1 MRVPVYKNQVTFHT
15 PRAAGGRVA
24 APSAEQFDQGAQNV
38 ARLGAQLVQAGETW
52 AQGEKAL
59 HERQEAAQERRL
71 KRESVERQSDIL
83 LGFERENNELLNGK
97 LDGNGHTLTEGLL
110 QRKLKNA
117 EGVAGEYFTQGGQ
130 LISKYTAMAKTPEEA
145 AFVRQ
150 TLARSFEDSYKRTIQ
165 HQANEERQ
173 SADRAA
179 QAFYKS
185 AEGMAGGISS
195 SQDMRAH
202 LDSVYKIAD
211 ENGQGR
217 GLSPEEL
224 KLTRY
229 EQANNNVSAAVRG
242 SIING
247 NLSAA
252 RQVLDGVKDDL
263 LPDDYNQLNNF
274 IKKAEQ
280 TQVQGA
286 KSERLGPL
294 YERALVMAETEPE
307 KLQEEIV
314 GLMRNPASALTQYSQ
329 NFGPLDAKGL
339 LEYGKWVQNNLLD
352 SPDTRSGRIKQA
364 NWQAH
369 ESGFNAFEWKIKSGK
384 DPKIGNKDMNNP
396 QTVLAAIG
404 ALSGQIAHHD
414 FDGED
419 LKKAEKQLSQLRQ
432 ALGTM
437 DIKANDTALGEI
449 VRQANLLSD
458 GAEKRA
464 ETGTTTRLAPL
475 EVEGISLLN
484 DREVKNYENYPVG
497 GFLTPE
503 EKSLIIEQA
512 AQFLQAANVNLLSE
526 DTNTRTQAVAAV
538 QTVARDYVRS
548 KFAINR
554 DDVMDVQ
561 VGENTFKSYGIKPNP
576 RLGADVKSRLDGYR
590 YQEENGAAY
599 LIKRD
604 KNNKELHR
612 QLL

>member
-1 MRVPVYKNQVTFHT
+1 MKVPQYENRVVPGSITAARPQAVTPVAGAFGESVA
-15 PRAAGGRVA
+15 AAGANLAQGIDRVA
-24 APSAEQFDQGAQNV
+24 NAMDNAAN
-38 ARLGAQLVQAGETW
+38 RLAV
-52 AQGEKAL
+52 
-59 HERQEAAQERRL
+59 RQRNLRTTAA
-71 KRESVERQSDIL
+71 IL
-83 LGFERENNELLNGK
+83 NWRKDNDELLNGK
-97 LDGNGHTLTEGLL
+97 LGDDGKRIDGGLL
-110 QRKLKNA
+110 SKEYGQADTIAADYQTKGQELMKKYLDMAPTEDEREELALEFQKDFQNNFDTVARYQLKQQRAQGDLLTDAYKKQQAGLA
-117 EGVAGEYFTQGGQ
+117 GAITTVAGMRANLDDTYKKSNENA
-130 LISKYTAMAKTPEEA
+130 TAAGVPP
-145 AFVRQ
+145 Q
-150 TLARSFEDSYKRTIQ
+150 
-165 HQANEERQ
+165 
-173 SADRAA
+173 A
-179 QAFYKS
+179 QALLRF
-185 AEGMAGGISS
+185 
-195 SQDMRAH
+195 D
-202 LDSVYKIAD
+202 IARD
-211 ENGQGR
+211 
-217 GLSPEEL
+217 
-224 KLTRY
+224 
-229 EQANNNVSAAVRG
+229 NVSAAVRG

-364 NWQAH
+364 NWQEH
-369 ESGFNAFEWKIKSGK
+369 ENGFNAFEWKIKSGK

-404 ALSGQIAHHD
+404 ALSGHIAHHD
-414 FDGED
+414 FDGTD
-419 LKKAEKQLSQLRQ
+419 LKKAEKQLTQLRQ

-512 AQFLQAANVNLLSE
+512 AQFLQAANVNLLAE

>member
-1 MRVPVYKNQVTFHT
+1 MKVPQYENRVAPGSITTARPQAVTPVAGAFGESVA
-15 PRAAGGRVA
+15 AAGA
-24 APSAEQFDQGAQNV
+24 NV
-38 ARLGAQLVQAGETW
+38 AQGTDRMAAAMDNAANRLAV
-52 AQGEKAL
+52 
-59 HERQEAAQERRL
+59 RQRNLRTTAA
-71 KRESVERQSDIL
+71 IL
-83 LGFERENNELLNGK
+83 NWRKDNDELLNGK
-97 LDGNGHTLTEGLL
+97 LGDDGKRIDGGLL
-110 QRKLKNA
+110 SKEYGQADTIAADYQTKGQELMKKYLDMAPTDDEREELALEFQKDFQNNFDTVARYQLKQQRAQGDLLTDAYKKQQAGLA
-117 EGVAGEYFTQGGQ
+117 GAITTVAGMRANLDDTYKKSNENA
-130 LISKYTAMAKTPEEA
+130 TAAGVPP
-145 AFVRQ
+145 Q
-150 TLARSFEDSYKRTIQ
+150 
-165 HQANEERQ
+165 
-173 SADRAA
+173 A
-179 QAFYKS
+179 QALLRF
-185 AEGMAGGISS
+185 
-195 SQDMRAH
+195 D
-202 LDSVYKIAD
+202 IA
-211 ENGQGR
+211 R
-217 GLSPEEL
+217 
-224 KLTRY
+224 
-229 EQANNNVSAAVRG
+229 NNVSAAVRG

-280 TQVQGA
+280 TKVQGA

-364 NWQAH
+364 NWQEH
-369 ESGFNAFEWKIKSGK
+369 ENGFNAFEWKIKSGK

-512 AQFLQAANVNLLSE
+512 AQFLQAANVNLLAE

>member
-1 MRVPVYKNQVTFHT
+1 MRVPVYKNQVTFNT
-15 PRAAGGRVA
+15 PRAAGGRVV

-52 AQGEKAL
+52 AQGEKTL

-185 AEGMAGGISS
+185 AEGMAGGIST

-229 EQANNNVSAAVRG
+229 EQANNNVSSAVKG

-280 TQVQGA
+280 TQVQGT

-352 SPDTRSGRIKQA
+352 SPDTRSGQIKRL
-364 NWQAH
+364 NWQNVEREFA
-369 ESGFNAFEWKIKSGK
+369 AYEWEIKSGK
-384 DPKIGNKDMNNP
+384 APKIGNKDMNNP
-396 QTVLAAIG
+396 QTVLATIAALDGAIK
-404 ALSGQIAHHD
+404 HHAFNTND
-414 FDGED
+414 TQT
-419 LKKAEKQLSQLRQ
+419 AKQHLAQLRQ

-437 DIKANDTALGEI
+437 QAKPNDTVYGEV

-458 GAEKRA
+458 GAEKRV

-475 EVEGISLLN
+475 EVEGFSLPN
-484 DREVKNYENYPVG
+484 GREVKNYEDYNIG
-497 GFLTPE
+497 GFFLPE
-503 EKSLIIEQA
+503 EKSFIIEQTVWA
-512 AQFLQAANVNLLSE
+512 LQRKNINLLAE
-526 DTNTRTQAVAAV
+526 DPDTLNLAKQAV
-538 QTVARDYVRS
+538 QEVAKQYMDNRYT
-548 KFAINR
+548 INR
-554 DDVMDVQ
+554 NDVMDVQ

-576 RLGADVKSRLDGYR
+576 NLGIALQNNITGYR
-590 YQEENGAAY
+590 YEEINDTAY
-599 LIKRD
+599 LVKRD
-604 KNNKELHR
+604 KNNNVLHR

>member
-1 MRVPVYKNQVTFHT
+1 MKVPQYENRVAPGSITAARPQAVTPVAGAFGESMA
-15 PRAAGGRVA
+15 AAGA
-24 APSAEQFDQGAQNV
+24 NV
-38 ARLGAQLVQAGETW
+38 AQGIDRMAAAMDKAANRLAV
-52 AQGEKAL
+52 
-59 HERQEAAQERRL
+59 RQRNLRTTAA
-71 KRESVERQSDIL
+71 IL
-83 LGFERENNELLNGK
+83 NWRKDNDELLNGK
-97 LDGNGHTLTEGLL
+97 LGDDGKRIDGGLL
-110 QRKLKNA
+110 SKEYGQADTIAADYQTKGQELMKKYLDMAPTDDEREELALEFQKDFQNNFDTVARYQLKQQRAQGDLLTDAYKKQQAGLA
-117 EGVAGEYFTQGGQ
+117 GAITTVAGMRANLDDTYKKSNENA
-130 LISKYTAMAKTPEEA
+130 TAAGVPP
-145 AFVRQ
+145 Q
-150 TLARSFEDSYKRTIQ
+150 
-165 HQANEERQ
+165 
-173 SADRAA
+173 A
-179 QAFYKS
+179 QALLRF
-185 AEGMAGGISS
+185 
-195 SQDMRAH
+195 D
-202 LDSVYKIAD
+202 IARD
-211 ENGQGR
+211 
-217 GLSPEEL
+217 
-224 KLTRY
+224 
-229 EQANNNVSAAVRG
+229 NVSAAVKG

-280 TQVQGA
+280 TQVQGT

-364 NWQAH
+364 NWQEH
-369 ESGFNAFEWKIKSGK
+369 ENGFNAFEWKIKSGK

-419 LKKAEKQLSQLRQ
+419 LKKAKKQLSQLRQ

-512 AQFLQAANVNLLSE
+512 AQFLQAANVNLLAE

>member
-1 MRVPVYKNQVTFHT
+1 MKVPQYENRVAPGSITAARPQAVTPVAGAFGESVA
-15 PRAAGGRVA
+15 AAG
-24 APSAEQFDQGAQNV
+24 ENV
-38 ARLGAQLVQAGETW
+38 AQGIDRMAAAMDNAANRLAV
-52 AQGEKAL
+52 
-59 HERQEAAQERRL
+59 RQRNLRTTAA
-71 KRESVERQSDIL
+71 IL
-83 LGFERENNELLNGK
+83 NWRKDNDELLNGK
-97 LDGNGHTLTEGLL
+97 LGDDGKRIDGGLL
-110 QRKLKNA
+110 SKEYGQADTIAADYQTKGQELMKKYLDMAPTDDEREELALEFQKDFQNNFDTVARYQLKQQRAQGDLLTDAYKKQQAGLA
-117 EGVAGEYFTQGGQ
+117 GAITTVAGMRANLDDTYKKSNENA
-130 LISKYTAMAKTPEEA
+130 TAAGVPP
-145 AFVRQ
+145 Q
-150 TLARSFEDSYKRTIQ
+150 
-165 HQANEERQ
+165 
-173 SADRAA
+173 A
-179 QAFYKS
+179 QALLRF
-185 AEGMAGGISS
+185 
-195 SQDMRAH
+195 D
-202 LDSVYKIAD
+202 IARD
-211 ENGQGR
+211 
-217 GLSPEEL
+217 
-224 KLTRY
+224 
-229 EQANNNVSAAVRG
+229 NVSAAVKG

-280 TQVQGA
+280 TQVQGT

-364 NWQAH
+364 NWQEH
-369 ESGFNAFEWKIKSGK
+369 ENGFNAFEWKIKSGK

-419 LKKAEKQLSQLRQ
+419 LKKAKKQLSQLRQ

-512 AQFLQAANVNLLSE
+512 AQFLQAANVNLLAE

>member
-1 MRVPVYKNQVTFHT
+1 MKVPQYENRVAPGSITAARPQAVTPVAGAFGESVA
-15 PRAAGGRVA
+15 AAG
-24 APSAEQFDQGAQNV
+24 ENV
-38 ARLGAQLVQAGETW
+38 AQGIDRMAAAMDNAANRLAV
-52 AQGEKAL
+52 
-59 HERQEAAQERRL
+59 RQRNLRTTAA
-71 KRESVERQSDIL
+71 IL
-83 LGFERENNELLNGK
+83 NWRKDNDELLNGK
-97 LDGNGHTLTEGLL
+97 LGDDGKRIDGGLL
-110 QRKLKNA
+110 SKEYGQADTIAADYQTKGQELMKKYLDMAPTDDEREELALEFQKDFQNNFDTVARYQLKQQRAQGALLTDAYKKQQAGLA
-117 EGVAGEYFTQGGQ
+117 GAITTVAGMRANLDDTYKKSNENA
-130 LISKYTAMAKTPEEA
+130 TAAGVPP
-145 AFVRQ
+145 Q
-150 TLARSFEDSYKRTIQ
+150 
-165 HQANEERQ
+165 
-173 SADRAA
+173 A
-179 QAFYKS
+179 QALLRF
-185 AEGMAGGISS
+185 
-195 SQDMRAH
+195 D
-202 LDSVYKIAD
+202 IARD
-211 ENGQGR
+211 
-217 GLSPEEL
+217 
-224 KLTRY
+224 
-229 EQANNNVSAAVRG
+229 NVSAAVKG

-280 TQVQGA
+280 TQVQGT

-294 YERALVMAETEPE
+294 YERALLMAETEPE

-437 DIKANDTALGEI
+437 DIQANDTALGEI

-512 AQFLQAANVNLLSE
+512 AQFLQAANVNLLAE

>member
-1 MRVPVYKNQVTFHT
+1 MKVPQYENRVAPGAITAARPQAVTPVAGAFGESVA
-15 PRAAGGRVA
+15 AAGA
-24 APSAEQFDQGAQNV
+24 NV
-38 ARLGAQLVQAGETW
+38 AQGIDRMAAAMDNAANRLAV
-52 AQGEKAL
+52 
-59 HERQEAAQERRL
+59 RQRNLRTTAA
-71 KRESVERQSDIL
+71 IL
-83 LGFERENNELLNGK
+83 NWRKDNDELLNGK
-97 LDGNGHTLTEGLL
+97 LGDDGKRIDGGLL
-110 QRKLKNA
+110 SKEYGQADTIAADYQTKGQELMKKYLDMAPTDDEREELALEFQKDFQNNFDTVARYQLKQQRAQGDLLTDAYKKQQAGLA
-117 EGVAGEYFTQGGQ
+117 GAITTVAGMRANLDDTYKKSNENA
-130 LISKYTAMAKTPEEA
+130 TAAGVPPK
-145 AFVRQ
+145 
-150 TLARSFEDSYKRTIQ
+150 
-165 HQANEERQ
+165 
-173 SADRAA
+173 A
-179 QAFYKS
+179 QALLRF
-185 AEGMAGGISS
+185 
-195 SQDMRAH
+195 D
-202 LDSVYKIAD
+202 IARD
-211 ENGQGR
+211 
-217 GLSPEEL
+217 
-224 KLTRY
+224 
-229 EQANNNVSAAVRG
+229 NVSAAVKG

-280 TQVQGA
+280 TQAQGS

-364 NWQAH
+364 NWQEH
-369 ESGFNAFEWKIKSGK
+369 ENGFNAFEWEIKSGK

-512 AQFLQAANVNLLSE
+512 AQFLQAANVNLLAE

>member
-1 MRVPVYKNQVTFHT
+1 MKVPQYENRVAPGAITAARPQAVTPVASAFGESVA
-15 PRAAGGRVA
+15 AAGANVAQGIDRVA
-24 APSAEQFDQGAQNV
+24 TAMDNAAN
-38 ARLGAQLVQAGETW
+38 RLAV
-52 AQGEKAL
+52 
-59 HERQEAAQERRL
+59 RQRNLRTTAA
-71 KRESVERQSDIL
+71 IL
-83 LGFERENNELLNGK
+83 NWRKDNDELLNGK
-97 LDGNGHTLTEGLL
+97 LGDDGKRIDGGLL
-110 QRKLKNA
+110 SKEYGQADTIAADYQTKGQELMKKYLDMAPTEDEREELALEFQKDFQNNFDTVARYQLKQQRAQGDLLTDAYKKQQAGLA
-117 EGVAGEYFTQGGQ
+117 GAITTVAGMRANLDDTYKKSNENA
-130 LISKYTAMAKTPEEA
+130 TAAGVPP
-145 AFVRQ
+145 Q
-150 TLARSFEDSYKRTIQ
+150 
-165 HQANEERQ
+165 
-173 SADRAA
+173 A
-179 QAFYKS
+179 QALLRF
-185 AEGMAGGISS
+185 
-195 SQDMRAH
+195 D
-202 LDSVYKIAD
+202 IARD
-211 ENGQGR
+211 
-217 GLSPEEL
+217 
-224 KLTRY
+224 
-229 EQANNNVSAAVRG
+229 NVSAAVKG
-242 SIING
+242 SVING
-247 NLSAA
+247 NLSTA

-274 IKKAEQ
+274 IKKAEK
-280 TQVQGA
+280 TQAQGA

-314 GLMRNPASALTQYSQ
+314 GLMRNPASALTQYSKT
-329 NFGPLDAKGL
+329 FGALDAKGL

-364 NWQAH
+364 NWQEH
-369 ESGFNAFEWKIKSGK
+369 ENGFNAFEWKIKSGK

-404 ALSGQIAHHD
+404 ALSGHIAHHD
-414 FDGED
+414 FDGTD

-449 VRQANLLSD
+449 VRQATLLSD

-475 EVEGISLLN
+475 EVEGISLQK

-512 AQFLQAANVNLLSE
+512 AQFLQAANVNLLAE

-590 YQEENGAAY
+590 YQQENGAAY

>member
-1 MRVPVYKNQVTFHT
+1 MKVPQYENRVAPGSITAARPQAVTPVAGAFGESVA
-15 PRAAGGRVA
+15 AAGANVAQGIDRVA
-24 APSAEQFDQGAQNV
+24 AAMDNAAN
-38 ARLGAQLVQAGETW
+38 RLAV
-52 AQGEKAL
+52 
-59 HERQEAAQERRL
+59 RQRNLRTTAA
-71 KRESVERQSDIL
+71 IL
-83 LGFERENNELLNGK
+83 NWRKDNDELLNGK
-97 LDGNGHTLTEGLL
+97 LGDDGKRIDGGLL
-110 QRKLKNA
+110 SKEYGQADTIAADYQTKGQELMKKYLDMAPTDDEREELALEFQKDFQNNFDTVARYQLKQQRAQGDLLTDAYKKQQAGLA
-117 EGVAGEYFTQGGQ
+117 GAITTVAGMRANLDDTYKKSNENA
-130 LISKYTAMAKTPEEA
+130 TAAGVPP
-145 AFVRQ
+145 Q
-150 TLARSFEDSYKRTIQ
+150 
-165 HQANEERQ
+165 
-173 SADRAA
+173 A
-179 QAFYKS
+179 QALLRF
-185 AEGMAGGISS
+185 
-195 SQDMRAH
+195 D
-202 LDSVYKIAD
+202 IARD
-211 ENGQGR
+211 
-217 GLSPEEL
+217 
-224 KLTRY
+224 
-229 EQANNNVSAAVRG
+229 NVSAAVKG

-280 TQVQGA
+280 TQVQGT

-419 LKKAEKQLSQLRQ
+419 LKKAKKQLSQLRQ

-437 DIKANDTALGEI
+437 DIQANDTALGEI

-512 AQFLQAANVNLLSE
+512 AQFLQAANVNLLAE

>member
-1 MRVPVYKNQVTFHT
+1 MKVPQYENRVAPGSITAARPQAVTPVAGAFGESVA
-15 PRAAGGRVA
+15 AAG
-24 APSAEQFDQGAQNV
+24 ENV
-38 ARLGAQLVQAGETW
+38 AQGIDRMAAAMDNAANRLAV
-52 AQGEKAL
+52 
-59 HERQEAAQERRL
+59 RQRNLRTTAA
-71 KRESVERQSDIL
+71 IL
-83 LGFERENNELLNGK
+83 NWRKDNDELLNGK
-97 LDGNGHTLTEGLL
+97 LGDDGKRIDGGLL
-110 QRKLKNA
+110 SKEYGQADTIAADYQTKGQELMKKYLDMAPTEDEREELALEFQKDFQNNFDTVARYQLKQQRAQGDLLTDAYKKQQAGLA
-117 EGVAGEYFTQGGQ
+117 GAITTVAGMRANLDDTYKKSNENA
-130 LISKYTAMAKTPEEA
+130 TAAGVPP
-145 AFVRQ
+145 Q
-150 TLARSFEDSYKRTIQ
+150 
-165 HQANEERQ
+165 
-173 SADRAA
+173 A
-179 QAFYKS
+179 QALLRF
-185 AEGMAGGISS
+185 
-195 SQDMRAH
+195 D
-202 LDSVYKIAD
+202 IA
-211 ENGQGR
+211 R
-217 GLSPEEL
+217 
-224 KLTRY
+224 
-229 EQANNNVSAAVRG
+229 NNVSAAVKG

-512 AQFLQAANVNLLSE
+512 AQFLQAANVNLLAE

>member
-1 MRVPVYKNQVTFHT
+1 MKVPQYENRVAPGSITAARPQAVTPVAGAFGESVA
-15 PRAAGGRVA
+15 AAGA
-24 APSAEQFDQGAQNV
+24 NV
-38 ARLGAQLVQAGETW
+38 AQGTDRMAAAMDNAANRLAV
-52 AQGEKAL
+52 
-59 HERQEAAQERRL
+59 RQRNLRTTAA
-71 KRESVERQSDIL
+71 IL
-83 LGFERENNELLNGK
+83 NWRKDNDELLNGK
-97 LDGNGHTLTEGLL
+97 LGDDGKRIDGGLL
-110 QRKLKNA
+110 SKEYGQADTIAADYQTKGQELMKKYLDMAPTDDEREELALEFQKDFQNNFDTVARYQLKQQRAQGDLLTDAYKKQQAGLA
-117 EGVAGEYFTQGGQ
+117 GAITTVAGMRANLDDTYKKSNENA
-130 LISKYTAMAKTPEEA
+130 TAAGVPP
-145 AFVRQ
+145 Q
-150 TLARSFEDSYKRTIQ
+150 
-165 HQANEERQ
+165 
-173 SADRAA
+173 A
-179 QAFYKS
+179 QALLRF
-185 AEGMAGGISS
+185 
-195 SQDMRAH
+195 D
-202 LDSVYKIAD
+202 IA
-211 ENGQGR
+211 R
-217 GLSPEEL
+217 
-224 KLTRY
+224 
-229 EQANNNVSAAVRG
+229 NNVSAAVKG

-364 NWQAH
+364 NWQEH
-369 ESGFNAFEWKIKSGK
+369 ENGFNAFEWEIKSGK

-512 AQFLQAANVNLLSE
+512 AQFLQAANVNLLAE

>member
-1 MRVPVYKNQVTFHT
+1 MKVPQYENRVAPGSITTARPQAVTPVAGAFGESVA
-15 PRAAGGRVA
+15 AAGA
-24 APSAEQFDQGAQNV
+24 NV
-38 ARLGAQLVQAGETW
+38 AQGIDRMAAAMDNAANRLAV
-52 AQGEKAL
+52 
-59 HERQEAAQERRL
+59 RQRNLRTTAA
-71 KRESVERQSDIL
+71 IL
-83 LGFERENNELLNGK
+83 NWRKDNDELLNGK
-97 LDGNGHTLTEGLL
+97 LGDDGKRIDGGLL
-110 QRKLKNA
+110 SKEYGQADTIAADYQTKGQELMKKYLDMAPTDDEREELALEFQKDFQNNFDTVARYQLKQQRAQGDLLTDAYKKQQAGLA
-117 EGVAGEYFTQGGQ
+117 GAITTVAGMRANLDDTYKKSNENA
-130 LISKYTAMAKTPEEA
+130 TAAGVPP
-145 AFVRQ
+145 Q
-150 TLARSFEDSYKRTIQ
+150 
-165 HQANEERQ
+165 
-173 SADRAA
+173 A
-179 QAFYKS
+179 QALLRF
-185 AEGMAGGISS
+185 
-195 SQDMRAH
+195 D
-202 LDSVYKIAD
+202 IA
-211 ENGQGR
+211 R
-217 GLSPEEL
+217 
-224 KLTRY
+224 
-229 EQANNNVSAAVRG
+229 NNVSAAVKG

-280 TQVQGA
+280 TKVQGA

-364 NWQAH
+364 NWQEH
-369 ESGFNAFEWKIKSGK
+369 ENGFNAFEWKIKSGK

-512 AQFLQAANVNLLSE
+512 AQFLQAANVNLLAE

>member
-1 MRVPVYKNQVTFHT
+1 MKVPQYENRVAPGSITAARPQAVTPVAGAFGESVA
-15 PRAAGGRVA
+15 AAGANLAQGIDRVA
-24 APSAEQFDQGAQNV
+24 NAMDNAAN
-38 ARLGAQLVQAGETW
+38 RLAV
-52 AQGEKAL
+52 
-59 HERQEAAQERRL
+59 RQRNLRTTAA
-71 KRESVERQSDIL
+71 IL
-83 LGFERENNELLNGK
+83 NWRKDNDELLNGK
-97 LDGNGHTLTEGLL
+97 LGDDGKRIDGGLL
-110 QRKLKNA
+110 SKEYGQADTIAADYQTKGQELMKKYLDMAPTDDEREELALEFQKDFQNNFDTVARYQLKQQRAQGDLLTDAYKKQQAGLA
-117 EGVAGEYFTQGGQ
+117 GAITTVAGMRANLDDTYKKSNENA
-130 LISKYTAMAKTPEEA
+130 TAAGVPP
-145 AFVRQ
+145 Q
-150 TLARSFEDSYKRTIQ
+150 
-165 HQANEERQ
+165 
-173 SADRAA
+173 A
-179 QAFYKS
+179 QALLRF
-185 AEGMAGGISS
+185 
-195 SQDMRAH
+195 D
-202 LDSVYKIAD
+202 IA
-211 ENGQGR
+211 R
-217 GLSPEEL
+217 
-224 KLTRY
+224 
-229 EQANNNVSAAVRG
+229 NNVSAAVRG

-280 TQVQGA
+280 TQVQGT

-364 NWQAH
+364 NWQEH
-369 ESGFNAFEWKIKSGK
+369 ENGFNAFEWKIKSGK

-512 AQFLQAANVNLLSE
+512 AQFLQAANVNLLAE

>member
-1 MRVPVYKNQVTFHT
+1 MKVPQYENRVAPGSITAARPQAVTPVAGAFGESVA
-15 PRAAGGRVA
+15 AAG
-24 APSAEQFDQGAQNV
+24 ENV
-38 ARLGAQLVQAGETW
+38 AQGIDRMAAAMDNAANRLAV
-52 AQGEKAL
+52 
-59 HERQEAAQERRL
+59 RQRNLRTTAA
-71 KRESVERQSDIL
+71 IL
-83 LGFERENNELLNGK
+83 NWRKDNDELLNGK
-97 LDGNGHTLTEGLL
+97 LGDDGKRIDGGLL
-110 QRKLKNA
+110 SKEYGQADTIAADYQTKGQELMKKYLDMAPTDDEREELALEFQKDFQNNFDTVARYQLKQQRAQGDLLTDAYKKQQAGLA
-117 EGVAGEYFTQGGQ
+117 GAITTVAGMRANLDDTYKKSNENA
-130 LISKYTAMAKTPEEA
+130 TAAGVPP
-145 AFVRQ
+145 Q
-150 TLARSFEDSYKRTIQ
+150 
-165 HQANEERQ
+165 
-173 SADRAA
+173 A
-179 QAFYKS
+179 QALLRF
-185 AEGMAGGISS
+185 
-195 SQDMRAH
+195 D
-202 LDSVYKIAD
+202 IARD
-211 ENGQGR
+211 
-217 GLSPEEL
+217 
-224 KLTRY
+224 
-229 EQANNNVSAAVRG
+229 NVSAAVKG

-512 AQFLQAANVNLLSE
+512 AQFLQAANVNLLAE

>member
-1 MRVPVYKNQVTFHT
+1 MKVPQYENRVAPGSITTARPQAVTPVAGAFGESVA
-15 PRAAGGRVA
+15 AAGA
-24 APSAEQFDQGAQNV
+24 NV
-38 ARLGAQLVQAGETW
+38 AQGIDRMAAAMDNAANRLAV
-52 AQGEKAL
+52 
-59 HERQEAAQERRL
+59 RQRNLRTTAA
-71 KRESVERQSDIL
+71 IL
-83 LGFERENNELLNGK
+83 NWRKDNDELLNGK
-97 LDGNGHTLTEGLL
+97 LGDDGKRIDGGLL
-110 QRKLKNA
+110 SKEYGQADTIAADYQTKGQELMKKYLDMAPTEDEREELALEFQKDFQNNFDTVARYQLKQQRAQGDLLTDAYKKQQAGLA
-117 EGVAGEYFTQGGQ
+117 GAITTVAGMRANLDDTYKKSNENA
-130 LISKYTAMAKTPEEA
+130 TAAGVPP
-145 AFVRQ
+145 Q
-150 TLARSFEDSYKRTIQ
+150 
-165 HQANEERQ
+165 
-173 SADRAA
+173 A
-179 QAFYKS
+179 QALLRFDV
-185 AEGMAGGISS
+185 AR
-195 SQDMRAH
+195 D
-202 LDSVYKIAD
+202 
-211 ENGQGR
+211 
-217 GLSPEEL
+217 
-224 KLTRY
+224 
-229 EQANNNVSAAVRG
+229 NVSAAVRG

-280 TQVQGA
+280 TQVQGS

-369 ESGFNAFEWKIKSGK
+369 ESGFNAFEWEIKSGK

-437 DIKANDTALGEI
+437 DIQANDTALGEI

-512 AQFLQAANVNLLSE
+512 AQFLQAANVNLLAE

>member
-1 MRVPVYKNQVTFHT
+1 MANAMDN
-15 PRAAGGRVA
+15 AANRLAVRQRNLRTTA
-24 APSAEQFDQGAQNV
+24 A
-38 ARLGAQLVQAGETW
+38 
-52 AQGEKAL
+52 
-59 HERQEAAQERRL
+59 
-71 KRESVERQSDIL
+71 IL
-83 LGFERENNELLNGK
+83 NWRKDNDELLNGK
-97 LDGNGHTLTEGLL
+97 LGDDGKRIDGGLL
-110 QRKLKNA
+110 SKEYGQADTIAADYQTKGQELMKKYLDMAPTEDEREELALEFQKDFQNNFDTVARYQLKQQRAQGDLLTDAYKKQQAGLA
-117 EGVAGEYFTQGGQ
+117 GAITTVAGMRANLDDTYKKSNENA
-130 LISKYTAMAKTPEEA
+130 TAAGVPP
-145 AFVRQ
+145 Q
-150 TLARSFEDSYKRTIQ
+150 
-165 HQANEERQ
+165 
-173 SADRAA
+173 A
-179 QAFYKS
+179 QALLRF
-185 AEGMAGGISS
+185 
-195 SQDMRAH
+195 D
-202 LDSVYKIAD
+202 IARD
-211 ENGQGR
+211 
-217 GLSPEEL
+217 
-224 KLTRY
+224 
-229 EQANNNVSAAVRG
+229 NVSAAVKG

-437 DIKANDTALGEI
+437 DIQANDTALGEI

-503 EKSLIIEQA
+503 EKSLIIEQS

>member
-1 MRVPVYKNQVTFHT
+1 MKVPQYENRVAPGSITAARPQAVTPVAGAFGESVA
-15 PRAAGGRVA
+15 AAGANLAQGIDRVA
-24 APSAEQFDQGAQNV
+24 NAMDNAAN
-38 ARLGAQLVQAGETW
+38 RLAV
-52 AQGEKAL
+52 
-59 HERQEAAQERRL
+59 RQRNLRTTAA
-71 KRESVERQSDIL
+71 IL
-83 LGFERENNELLNGK
+83 NWRKDNDELLNGK
-97 LDGNGHTLTEGLL
+97 LGDDGKRIDGGLL
-110 QRKLKNA
+110 SKEYGQADTIAADYQTKGQELMKKYLDMAPTDDEREELALEFQKDFQNNFDTVARYQLKQQRAQGDLLTDAYKKQQAGLA
-117 EGVAGEYFTQGGQ
+117 GAITTVAGMRANLDDTYKKSNENA
-130 LISKYTAMAKTPEEA
+130 TAAGVPP
-145 AFVRQ
+145 Q
-150 TLARSFEDSYKRTIQ
+150 
-165 HQANEERQ
+165 
-173 SADRAA
+173 A
-179 QAFYKS
+179 QALLRF
-185 AEGMAGGISS
+185 
-195 SQDMRAH
+195 D
-202 LDSVYKIAD
+202 IA
-211 ENGQGR
+211 R
-217 GLSPEEL
+217 
-224 KLTRY
+224 
-229 EQANNNVSAAVRG
+229 NNVSAAVRG

-280 TQVQGA
+280 TQAQGS

-414 FDGED
+414 FDGTD

-437 DIKANDTALGEI
+437 DIQANDTALGEI

-512 AQFLQAANVNLLSE
+512 AQFLQAANVNLLAE

>member
-1 MRVPVYKNQVTFHT
+1 MKVPQYENRVAPGSITAARPQAVTPVAGAFGESVA
-15 PRAAGGRVA
+15 AAGANVAQGIDRVA
-24 APSAEQFDQGAQNV
+24 TAMDNAAN
-38 ARLGAQLVQAGETW
+38 RLAV
-52 AQGEKAL
+52 
-59 HERQEAAQERRL
+59 RQRNLRTTAA
-71 KRESVERQSDIL
+71 IL
-83 LGFERENNELLNGK
+83 NWRKDNDELLNGK
-97 LDGNGHTLTEGLL
+97 LGDDGKRIDGGLL
-110 QRKLKNA
+110 SKEYGQADTIAADYQTKGQELMKKYLDMAPTDDEREELALEFQKDFQNNFDTVARYQLKQQRAQGDLLTDAYKKQQAGLA
-117 EGVAGEYFTQGGQ
+117 GAITTVAGMRANLDDTYKKSNENA
-130 LISKYTAMAKTPEEA
+130 TAAGVPP
-145 AFVRQ
+145 Q
-150 TLARSFEDSYKRTIQ
+150 
-165 HQANEERQ
+165 
-173 SADRAA
+173 A
-179 QAFYKS
+179 QALLRF
-185 AEGMAGGISS
+185 
-195 SQDMRAH
+195 D
-202 LDSVYKIAD
+202 IARD
-211 ENGQGR
+211 
-217 GLSPEEL
+217 
-224 KLTRY
+224 
-229 EQANNNVSAAVRG
+229 NVSAAVKG

-280 TQVQGA
+280 TQAQGA

-458 GAEKRA
+458 GALKRA

-512 AQFLQAANVNLLSE
+512 AQFLQAANVNLLAE

>member
-1 MRVPVYKNQVTFHT
+1 MKVPQYENRVAPGSITAARPQAVTPVAGAFGESVA
-15 PRAAGGRVA
+15 AAGANLAQGIDRVA
-24 APSAEQFDQGAQNV
+24 NAMDNAAN
-38 ARLGAQLVQAGETW
+38 RLAV
-52 AQGEKAL
+52 
-59 HERQEAAQERRL
+59 RQRNLRTTAA
-71 KRESVERQSDIL
+71 IL
-83 LGFERENNELLNGK
+83 NWRKDNDELLNGK
-97 LDGNGHTLTEGLL
+97 LGDDGKRIDGGLL
-110 QRKLKNA
+110 SKEYGQADTIAADYQTKGQELMKKYLDMAPTDDEREELALEFQKDFQNNFDTVARYQLKQQRAQGDLLTDAYKKQQAGLA
-117 EGVAGEYFTQGGQ
+117 GAITTVAGMRANLDDTYKKSNENA
-130 LISKYTAMAKTPEEA
+130 TAAGVPP
-145 AFVRQ
+145 Q
-150 TLARSFEDSYKRTIQ
+150 
-165 HQANEERQ
+165 
-173 SADRAA
+173 A
-179 QAFYKS
+179 QALLRF
-185 AEGMAGGISS
+185 
-195 SQDMRAH
+195 D
-202 LDSVYKIAD
+202 IA
-211 ENGQGR
+211 R
-217 GLSPEEL
+217 
-224 KLTRY
+224 
-229 EQANNNVSAAVRG
+229 NNVSAAVKG

-247 NLSAA
+247 NLPAA

-329 NFGPLDAKGL
+329 NFGPLDAKEL

-432 ALGTM
+432 ALGAM
-437 DIKANDTALGEI
+437 DIQANDTALGEI

-512 AQFLQAANVNLLSE
+512 AQFLQAANVNLLAE

>member
-1 MRVPVYKNQVTFHT
+1 MKVPQYENRVAPGSITAARPQAVTPVAGAFGESVA
-15 PRAAGGRVA
+15 AAGANVAQGIDRVA
-24 APSAEQFDQGAQNV
+24 NAMDNAAN
-38 ARLGAQLVQAGETW
+38 RLAV
-52 AQGEKAL
+52 
-59 HERQEAAQERRL
+59 RQRNLRTTAA
-71 KRESVERQSDIL
+71 IL
-83 LGFERENNELLNGK
+83 NWRKDNDELLNGK
-97 LDGNGHTLTEGLL
+97 LGDDGKRIDGGLL
-110 QRKLKNA
+110 IKEYGQADTIAADYQTKGQELMKKYLDMAPTEDEREELALEFQKDFQNNFDTVARYQLKQQRAQGDLLTDAYKKQQAGLA
-117 EGVAGEYFTQGGQ
+117 GAITTVAGMRANLDDTYKKSNENA
-130 LISKYTAMAKTPEEA
+130 TAAGVPP
-145 AFVRQ
+145 Q
-150 TLARSFEDSYKRTIQ
+150 
-165 HQANEERQ
+165 
-173 SADRAA
+173 A
-179 QAFYKS
+179 QALLRF
-185 AEGMAGGISS
+185 
-195 SQDMRAH
+195 D
-202 LDSVYKIAD
+202 IA
-211 ENGQGR
+211 R
-217 GLSPEEL
+217 
-224 KLTRY
+224 
-229 EQANNNVSAAVRG
+229 NNVSAAVKG

-280 TQVQGA
+280 TQEQGA

-369 ESGFNAFEWKIKSGK
+369 ESGFNAFEWEIKSGK

-404 ALSGQIAHHD
+404 ALSGHIAHHD
-414 FDGED
+414 FDGTD
-419 LKKAEKQLSQLRQ
+419 LKKAEKQLTQLRQ

>member
-1 MRVPVYKNQVTFHT
+1 MKVPQYENRVAPGSITAARPQAVTPVAGAFGESVA
-15 PRAAGGRVA
+15 AAGANVAQGIDRVA
-24 APSAEQFDQGAQNV
+24 TAMDNAAN
-38 ARLGAQLVQAGETW
+38 RLAV
-52 AQGEKAL
+52 
-59 HERQEAAQERRL
+59 RQRNLRTTAA
-71 KRESVERQSDIL
+71 IL
-83 LGFERENNELLNGK
+83 NWRKDNDELLNGK
-97 LDGNGHTLTEGLL
+97 LGDDGKRIDGGLL
-110 QRKLKNA
+110 SKEYGQADTIAADYQTKGQELMKKYLDMAPTDDEREELALEFQKDFQNNFDTVARYQLKQQRAQGDLLTDAYKKQQAGLA
-117 EGVAGEYFTQGGQ
+117 GAITTVAGMRANLDDTYKKSNENA
-130 LISKYTAMAKTPEEA
+130 TAAGVPP
-145 AFVRQ
+145 Q
-150 TLARSFEDSYKRTIQ
+150 
-165 HQANEERQ
+165 
-173 SADRAA
+173 A
-179 QAFYKS
+179 QALLRF
-185 AEGMAGGISS
+185 
-195 SQDMRAH
+195 D
-202 LDSVYKIAD
+202 IARD
-211 ENGQGR
+211 
-217 GLSPEEL
+217 
-224 KLTRY
+224 
-229 EQANNNVSAAVRG
+229 NVSAAVKG

-263 LPDDYNQLNNF
+263 LPNDYNQLNNF

-364 NWQAH
+364 NWQEH
-369 ESGFNAFEWKIKSGK
+369 ENGFNAFEWKIKSGK

-512 AQFLQAANVNLLSE
+512 AQFLQAANVNLLAE

>member
-1 MRVPVYKNQVTFHT
+1 MKVPQYENRVAPGSITAARPQAVTPVAGAFGESVA
-15 PRAAGGRVA
+15 AAG
-24 APSAEQFDQGAQNV
+24 ENV
-38 ARLGAQLVQAGETW
+38 AQGIDRMAAAMDNAANRLAV
-52 AQGEKAL
+52 
-59 HERQEAAQERRL
+59 RQRNLRTTAA
-71 KRESVERQSDIL
+71 IL
-83 LGFERENNELLNGK
+83 NWRKDNDELLNGK
-97 LDGNGHTLTEGLL
+97 LGDDGKRIDGGLL
-110 QRKLKNA
+110 SKEYGQADTIAADYQTKGQELMKKYLDMAPTDDEREELALEFQKDFQNNFDTVARYQLKQQRAQGDLLTDAYKKQQAGLA
-117 EGVAGEYFTQGGQ
+117 GAITTVAGMRANLDDTYKKSNENA
-130 LISKYTAMAKTPEEA
+130 TAAGVPP
-145 AFVRQ
+145 Q
-150 TLARSFEDSYKRTIQ
+150 
-165 HQANEERQ
+165 
-173 SADRAA
+173 A
-179 QAFYKS
+179 QALLRF
-185 AEGMAGGISS
+185 
-195 SQDMRAH
+195 D
-202 LDSVYKIAD
+202 IARD
-211 ENGQGR
+211 
-217 GLSPEEL
+217 
-224 KLTRY
+224 
-229 EQANNNVSAAVRG
+229 NVSAAVKG

-280 TQVQGA
+280 TQVQGT

-419 LKKAEKQLSQLRQ
+419 LKKAKKQLSQLRQ

-512 AQFLQAANVNLLSE
+512 AQFLQAANVNLLAE

>member
-1 MRVPVYKNQVTFHT
+1 MKVPQYENRVAPGSITAARPQAVTPVAGAFGESVA
-15 PRAAGGRVA
+15 AAGANLAQGIDRVA
-24 APSAEQFDQGAQNV
+24 NAMDNAAN
-38 ARLGAQLVQAGETW
+38 RLAV
-52 AQGEKAL
+52 
-59 HERQEAAQERRL
+59 RQRNLRTTAA
-71 KRESVERQSDIL
+71 IL
-83 LGFERENNELLNGK
+83 NWRKDNDELLNGK
-97 LDGNGHTLTEGLL
+97 LGDDGKRIDGGLL
-110 QRKLKNA
+110 SKEYGQADTIAADYQTKGQELMKKYLDMAPTEDEREELALEFQKDFQNNFDTVARYQLKQQRAQGDLLTDAYKKQQAGLA
-117 EGVAGEYFTQGGQ
+117 GAITTVAGMRANLDDTYKKSNENA
-130 LISKYTAMAKTPEEA
+130 TAAGVPP
-145 AFVRQ
+145 Q
-150 TLARSFEDSYKRTIQ
+150 
-165 HQANEERQ
+165 
-173 SADRAA
+173 A
-179 QAFYKS
+179 QALLRF
-185 AEGMAGGISS
+185 
-195 SQDMRAH
+195 D
-202 LDSVYKIAD
+202 IARD
-211 ENGQGR
+211 
-217 GLSPEEL
+217 
-224 KLTRY
+224 
-229 EQANNNVSAAVRG
+229 NVSAAVKG

-247 NLSAA
+247 NLPAA

-437 DIKANDTALGEI
+437 DIQANDTALGEI

-512 AQFLQAANVNLLSE
+512 AQFLQAANVNLLAE

>member
-1 MRVPVYKNQVTFHT
+1 MKVPQYENRVAPGSITAARPQAVTPVAGAFGESVA
-15 PRAAGGRVA
+15 AAGANLAQGIDRVA
-24 APSAEQFDQGAQNV
+24 NAMDNAAN
-38 ARLGAQLVQAGETW
+38 RLAV
-52 AQGEKAL
+52 
-59 HERQEAAQERRL
+59 RQRNLRTTAA
-71 KRESVERQSDIL
+71 IL
-83 LGFERENNELLNGK
+83 NWRKDNDELLNGK
-97 LDGNGHTLTEGLL
+97 LGDDGKRIDGGLL
-110 QRKLKNA
+110 SKEYGQADTIAADYQTKGQELMKKYLDMAPTDDEREELALEFQKDFQNNFDTVARYQLKQQRAQGDLLTDAYKKQQAGLA
-117 EGVAGEYFTQGGQ
+117 GAITTVAGMRANLDDTYKKSNENA
-130 LISKYTAMAKTPEEA
+130 TAAGVPP
-145 AFVRQ
+145 Q
-150 TLARSFEDSYKRTIQ
+150 
-165 HQANEERQ
+165 
-173 SADRAA
+173 A
-179 QAFYKS
+179 QALLRF
-185 AEGMAGGISS
+185 
-195 SQDMRAH
+195 D
-202 LDSVYKIAD
+202 IA
-211 ENGQGR
+211 R
-217 GLSPEEL
+217 
-224 KLTRY
+224 
-229 EQANNNVSAAVRG
+229 NNVSAAVKG

-280 TQVQGA
+280 TQAQGS

-437 DIKANDTALGEI
+437 DIQANDTALGEI

-484 DREVKNYENYPVG
+484 DREVKNYKNYPVG

-512 AQFLQAANVNLLSE
+512 AQFLQAANVNLLAE

>member
-1 MRVPVYKNQVTFHT
+1 MKVPQYENRVAPGAITAARPQAVTPVAGAFGESVA
-15 PRAAGGRVA
+15 AAGANVAQGIDRVA
-24 APSAEQFDQGAQNV
+24 NAMDNAAN
-38 ARLGAQLVQAGETW
+38 RLAV
-52 AQGEKAL
+52 
-59 HERQEAAQERRL
+59 RQRNLRTTAA
-71 KRESVERQSDIL
+71 IL
-83 LGFERENNELLNGK
+83 NWRKDNDELLNGK
-97 LDGNGHTLTEGLL
+97 MGDDGKRIDGGLL
-110 QRKLKNA
+110 SKEYGQADTIAADYQTKGQELMKKYLDMAPTEDEREELALEFQKDFQNNFDTVARYQLKQQRAQGDLLTDAYKKQQAGLA
-117 EGVAGEYFTQGGQ
+117 GAITTVAGMRANLDDTYKKSNENA
-130 LISKYTAMAKTPEEA
+130 TAAGVPP
-145 AFVRQ
+145 Q
-150 TLARSFEDSYKRTIQ
+150 
-165 HQANEERQ
+165 
-173 SADRAA
+173 A
-179 QAFYKS
+179 QALLRF
-185 AEGMAGGISS
+185 
-195 SQDMRAH
+195 D
-202 LDSVYKIAD
+202 IARD
-211 ENGQGR
+211 
-217 GLSPEEL
+217 
-224 KLTRY
+224 
-229 EQANNNVSAAVRG
+229 NVSAAVRG

-280 TQVQGA
+280 TQAQGS

-414 FDGED
+414 FDGTD

-437 DIKANDTALGEI
+437 DIQANDTALGEI

-512 AQFLQAANVNLLSE
+512 AQFLQAANVNLLAE

>member
-1 MRVPVYKNQVTFHT
+1 MKVPQYENRVAPGSITAARPQAVTPVAGAFGESVA
-15 PRAAGGRVA
+15 AAGENVTQGIDRMA
-24 APSAEQFDQGAQNV
+24 AAMDNAAN
-38 ARLGAQLVQAGETW
+38 RLAV
-52 AQGEKAL
+52 
-59 HERQEAAQERRL
+59 RQRNLRTTAA
-71 KRESVERQSDIL
+71 IL
-83 LGFERENNELLNGK
+83 NWRKDNDELLNGK
-97 LDGNGHTLTEGLL
+97 LGDDGKRIDGGLL
-110 QRKLKNA
+110 SKEYGQADTIAADYQTKGQELMKKYLDMAPTDDEREELALEFQKDFQNNFDTVARYQLKQQRAQGDLLTDAYKKQQAGLA
-117 EGVAGEYFTQGGQ
+117 GAITTVAGMRANLDDTYKKSNENA
-130 LISKYTAMAKTPEEA
+130 TAAGVPP
-145 AFVRQ
+145 Q
-150 TLARSFEDSYKRTIQ
+150 
-165 HQANEERQ
+165 
-173 SADRAA
+173 A
-179 QAFYKS
+179 QALLRF
-185 AEGMAGGISS
+185 
-195 SQDMRAH
+195 D
-202 LDSVYKIAD
+202 IA
-211 ENGQGR
+211 R
-217 GLSPEEL
+217 
-224 KLTRY
+224 
-229 EQANNNVSAAVRG
+229 NNVSAAVKG

-512 AQFLQAANVNLLSE
+512 AQFLQAANVNLLAE

>member
-1 MRVPVYKNQVTFHT
+1 MKVPQYENRVAPGSITAARPQAVTPVAGAFGESVA
-15 PRAAGGRVA
+15 AAG
-24 APSAEQFDQGAQNV
+24 ENV
-38 ARLGAQLVQAGETW
+38 AQGIDRMAAAMDNAANRLAV
-52 AQGEKAL
+52 
-59 HERQEAAQERRL
+59 RQRNLRTTAA
-71 KRESVERQSDIL
+71 IL
-83 LGFERENNELLNGK
+83 NWRKDNDELLNGK
-97 LDGNGHTLTEGLL
+97 LGDDGKRIDGGLL
-110 QRKLKNA
+110 SKEYGQADTIAADYQTKGQELMKKYLDMAPTDDEREELALEFQKDFQNNFDTVARYQLKQQRAQGDLLTDAYKKQQAGLA
-117 EGVAGEYFTQGGQ
+117 GAITTVAGMRANLDDTYKKSNENA
-130 LISKYTAMAKTPEEA
+130 TAAGVPP
-145 AFVRQ
+145 Q
-150 TLARSFEDSYKRTIQ
+150 
-165 HQANEERQ
+165 
-173 SADRAA
+173 A
-179 QAFYKS
+179 QALLRF
-185 AEGMAGGISS
+185 
-195 SQDMRAH
+195 D
-202 LDSVYKIAD
+202 IARD
-211 ENGQGR
+211 
-217 GLSPEEL
+217 
-224 KLTRY
+224 
-229 EQANNNVSAAVRG
+229 NVSAAVKG

-280 TQVQGA
+280 TQVQGT

-294 YERALVMAETEPE
+294 YERALLMAETEPE

-364 NWQAH
+364 NWQEH
-369 ESGFNAFEWKIKSGK
+369 ENGFNAFEWKIKSGK

-419 LKKAEKQLSQLRQ
+419 LKKAKKQLSQLRQ

-512 AQFLQAANVNLLSE
+512 AQFLQAANVNLLAE

>member
-1 MRVPVYKNQVTFHT
+1 MKVPQYENRVAPGSITAARPQAVTPVAGAFGESVA
-15 PRAAGGRVA
+15 AAGA
-24 APSAEQFDQGAQNV
+24 NV
-38 ARLGAQLVQAGETW
+38 AQGIDRMATAMDNAANRLAV
-52 AQGEKAL
+52 
-59 HERQEAAQERRL
+59 RQRNLRTTAA
-71 KRESVERQSDIL
+71 IL
-83 LGFERENNELLNGK
+83 NWRKDNDELLNGK
-97 LDGNGHTLTEGLL
+97 LGDDGKRIDGGLL
-110 QRKLKNA
+110 SKEYGQADTIAADYQTKGQELMKKYLDMAPTDDEREELALEFQKDFQNNFDTVARYQLKQQRAQGDLLTDAYKKQQAGLA
-117 EGVAGEYFTQGGQ
+117 GAITTVAGMRANLDDTYKKSNENA
-130 LISKYTAMAKTPEEA
+130 TAAGVPP
-145 AFVRQ
+145 Q
-150 TLARSFEDSYKRTIQ
+150 
-165 HQANEERQ
+165 
-173 SADRAA
+173 A
-179 QAFYKS
+179 QALLRF
-185 AEGMAGGISS
+185 
-195 SQDMRAH
+195 D
-202 LDSVYKIAD
+202 IARD
-211 ENGQGR
+211 
-217 GLSPEEL
+217 
-224 KLTRY
+224 
-229 EQANNNVSAAVRG
+229 NVSAAVKG

-280 TQVQGA
+280 TQVQGT

-364 NWQAH
+364 NWQEH
-369 ESGFNAFEWKIKSGK
+369 ENGFNAFEWKIKSGK

-419 LKKAEKQLSQLRQ
+419 LKKAKKQLSQLRQ

-512 AQFLQAANVNLLSE
+512 AQFLQAANVNLLAE

>member
-1 MRVPVYKNQVTFHT
+1 MKVPQYENRVAPGSITAARPQAVTPVAGAFGESVA
-15 PRAAGGRVA
+15 AAG
-24 APSAEQFDQGAQNV
+24 ENV
-38 ARLGAQLVQAGETW
+38 AQGIDRMAAAMDNAANRLAV
-52 AQGEKAL
+52 
-59 HERQEAAQERRL
+59 RQRNLRTTAA
-71 KRESVERQSDIL
+71 IL
-83 LGFERENNELLNGK
+83 NWRKDNDELLNGK
-97 LDGNGHTLTEGLL
+97 LGDDGKRIDGGLL
-110 QRKLKNA
+110 SKEYGQADTIAADYQTKGQELMKKYLDMAPTDDEREELALEFQKDFQNNFDTVARYQLKQQRAQGDLLTDAYKKQQAGLA
-117 EGVAGEYFTQGGQ
+117 GAITTVAGMRANLDDTYKKSNENA
-130 LISKYTAMAKTPEEA
+130 TAAGVPP
-145 AFVRQ
+145 Q
-150 TLARSFEDSYKRTIQ
+150 
-165 HQANEERQ
+165 
-173 SADRAA
+173 A
-179 QAFYKS
+179 QALLRF
-185 AEGMAGGISS
+185 
-195 SQDMRAH
+195 D
-202 LDSVYKIAD
+202 IARD
-211 ENGQGR
+211 
-217 GLSPEEL
+217 
-224 KLTRY
+224 
-229 EQANNNVSAAVRG
+229 NVSAAVKG

-280 TQVQGA
+280 TQAQGS

-364 NWQAH
+364 NWQEH
-369 ESGFNAFEWKIKSGK
+369 ENGFNAFEWKIKSGK

-512 AQFLQAANVNLLSE
+512 AQFLQAANVNLLAE